1 MNDNSKNIMLY
12 YEKFLNKIF
21 YLFIYLFNNKP
32 KIFFNLL
39 FLINLN
45 HK

>member
-1 MNDNSKNIMLY
+1 MMNDNSKNIMLY

-21 YLFIYLFNNKP
+21 YLFIYLFNNKQ
-32 KIFFNLL
+32 I